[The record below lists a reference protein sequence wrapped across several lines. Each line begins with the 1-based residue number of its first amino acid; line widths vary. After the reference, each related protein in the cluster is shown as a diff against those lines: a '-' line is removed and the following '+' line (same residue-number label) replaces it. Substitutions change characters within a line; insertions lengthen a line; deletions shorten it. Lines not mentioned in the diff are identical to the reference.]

1 MDNSPYIVFFTD
13 ELVAPSRD
21 AGMVFIPV
29 LGAVAAVLAALVL
42 ERKTVTK
49 HLPHL
54 FH

>member
-1 MDNSPYIVFFTD
+1 MEYSTYIGFLTD

-29 LGAVAAVLAALVL
+29 LGAVAPVLAALVL